1 MKISLRE
8 INMDNFVECIRLEV
22 APAQQG
28 FVAKNVLSLAE
39 AKADGVSQ
47 PFAVYAEEQM
57 VGFIMYDFE
66 PKEHRGYITR
76 LMIDQRFQGKG
87 YGREAMRQ
95 AIDRLR
101 AIPECREL
109 QTGYMPGNDAARH
122 DYEGFGFEK
131 AAVDDDGEIILR
143 MQLASSA

>member
-1 MKISLRE
+1 
-8 INMDNFVECIRLEV
+8 MDNFVECIRLEV
-22 APAQQG
+22 TEDQQG

-47 PFAVYAEEQM
+47 PFAIYADAQM
-57 VGFIMYDFE
+57 VGFVMYDYE

-76 LMIDQRFQGKG
+76 LMIDQRFQGNG
-87 YGREAMRQ
+87 YGQEAMRQ
-95 AIDRLR
+95 VIGRLR
-101 AIPECREL
+101 AIPACQEL

-122 DYEGFGFEK
+122 VYESFGFEK

-143 MQLASSA
+143 MQVRPST